1 MIIYILQILYK
12 WIQVLLLTVISL
24 FRIVPYQD
32 LYMNF
37 NSGNDLKDTTVVND
51 VTPYTTVIQYNS
63 KLPNNLSKIITPG
76 IVGLS
81 YVTDDNLIKSV
92 QEMEA
97 EVIEKGTGAY
107 GLFVG
112 TLTGY
117 GPDCVGCS
125 TVGNVACKTQVGGK
139 HSLITDGI
147 YYTDEEYGSV
157 RILSAA
163 TAFPCGTIVQ
173 VTKEGQIPF
182 YAVVLDRGGSM
193 NSAWAQGR
201 VWMDLAYESNAM
213 SGNDSLTG
221 KNIEFSVQRWGW

>member
-1 MIIYILQILYK
+1 MVIYILQILYK
-12 WIQVLLLTVISL
+12 WIQILLMSIISL
-24 FRIVPYQD
+24 FHIISYQD
-32 LYMNF
+32 IYVNF
-37 NSGNDLKDTTVVND
+37 NSETDVKDTTIVNTI
-51 VTPYTTVIQYNS
+51 TPYTTVVQYNT
-63 KLPNNLSKIITPG
+63 KLPNNLSKVITPG
-76 IVGLS
+76 VVGLS
-81 YVTDDNLIKSV
+81 YVTADNNVKHV
-92 QEMEA
+92 QLME
-97 EVIEKGTGAY
+97 EQIIEKGTGAY

-117 GPDCVGCS
+117 GPDCIGCS
-125 TVGNVACKTQVGGK
+125 KVGNVACKTRTGEK

-147 YYTDEEYGSV
+147 YYTDEEYGHV

-173 VTKEGQIPF
+173 VTKQGQIPF

-201 VWMDLAYESNAM
+201 VWMDLAYEANAM
-213 SGNDSLTG
+213 AGNDSLTG